1 MSTYTHTHTS
11 CAPPTPPLPLSLHIS
26 IPLGHLLTVGS
37 AVGANGITVT
47 ETTRLTALTEWERK
61 FDGVFSFF
69 FFFTAV
75 QARQNNF
82 RVLVSDQTN
91 LSYCTAQYQLRLLKR
106 RKKKFQGKKIT
117 DADWGKRVR
126 EREVG
131 KPPKNNKV
139 TSFCCRVRL

>member
-69 FFFTAV
+69 FFYRRPGASKQFSSFWF
-75 QARQNNF
+75 QIR
-82 RVLVSDQTN
+82 
-91 LSYCTAQYQLRLLKR
+91 LSYCIAQYQLRLLKR
-106 RKKKFQGKKIT
+106 RKKIIQGKKIT

-126 EREVG
+126 ERGVG